1 MSSVIDAERLFRV
14 KTETDVIEREE
25 RHTEILESLRD
36 WVEWMYLEGHSTE
49 EVGEALLAS
58 ATNLVTRDCHQP
70 AMEPV
75 VLFALQRLQQMLK

>member
-1 MSSVIDAERLFRV
+1 MIDAEGLFRL
-14 KTETDVIEREE
+14 KTQTDVIEREE
-25 RHTEILESLRD
+25 RHEEILQSLRE
-36 WVEWMYLEGHSTE
+36 WVEWQYLNGHSTD
-49 EVGEALLAS
+49 EVGEVLLAS